1 MIAQEAVLAWDQGV
15 ISTGDLTETLLAAI
29 SDVDRGLIQPINSI
43 TLTAATKL
51 MK

>member
-29 SDVDRGLIQPINSI
+29 SNSERGRIQPINSI
-43 TLTAATKL
+43 TPMAATKL